1 MSDMSSLAELEPA
14 RAQPIPIRSALR
26 PGESARLLADR
37 LRSLATQ
44 PAVARSL
51 PALGA
56 LAALGV
62 AVLLWFAFSAPPS
75 RHLFDGLADA
85 DKAAVVQA
93 LDSSGIKYD
102 VDRGSGAVSVSDD
115 DYYPA
120 RILLCPQG
128 LPKG

>member
-37 LRSLATQ
+37 RRSLAAQ

-62 AVLLWFAFSAPPS
+62 AVLVWIAFSGAPN
-75 RHLFDGLADA
+75 RHLFEGLADA
-85 DKAAVVQA
+85 VKAAVLQEPET
-93 LDSSGIKYD
+93 SGIP
-102 VDRGSGAVSVSDD
+102 DD
-115 DYYPA
+115 IDPA
-120 RILLCPQG
+120 PG
-128 LPKG
+128 